1 MPKQSPLSVSRIHS
15 PSDQA
20 LLKKYHH
27 ELKRRFKKE
36 RVRLEKK
43 GYSKARISE
52 KLADEDRQESIE
64 RVLIQ
69 DIKTTL
75 AFSRVSRFLRTRN
88 IEEKEIE
95 SVLQSVR
102 DNMDHLTVGAIEKS
116 VLNIETLLLNKNYS
130 SKQEKEELVK
140 QVKELLEPYAEE
152 MMELKE
158 LRASNRRLEEEIK
171 REQASTKRLKEGV
184 KQLQDSNQRWQE
196 KMDHERASTKYLQ
209 KEMKEVH
216 AYKLSLLARVSSLDQ
231 RAQKLLDGTTNAP
244 EKDAK
249 QWPSKR
255 ALLPSV
261 QVPPTKKI
269 RSAAELDS
277 SHQEHDGND
286 SSVAHTPFPKA

>member
-1 MPKQSPLSVSRIHS
+1 MPKQSPLTVSRIHS

-20 LLKKYHH
+20 LLKKYRH
-27 ELKRRFKKE
+27 ELKRRFEKE
-36 RVRLEKK
+36 RARLEKK

-52 KLADEDRQESIE
+52 KLTDEDRRESIE
-64 RVLIQ
+64 RILIQ

-75 AFSRVSRFLRTRN
+75 AFSRIRGFLERRE

-116 VLNIETLLLNKNYS
+116 VINIERFLLNKNYS

-152 MMELKE
+152 MMSVRELH
-158 LRASNRRLEEEIK
+158 ASNRRLEEGI
-171 REQASTKRLKEGV
+171 
-184 KQLQDSNQRWQE
+184 KQLQKSNQRWQE
-196 KMDHERASTKYLQ
+196 KMDHERASTKHLQ

-216 AYKLSLLARVSSLDQ
+216 ACKLSLLVRVSSLNQ

-249 QWPSKR
+249 QWTSKR

-277 SHQEHDGND
+277 SNQEHDGND
-286 SSVAHTPFPKA
+286 SSAAHTPLPKA